1 MLAILPERSGSMHR
15 ADGPA
20 ASVGSATSG
29 SSSTSVIGT
38 SWGYGSC
45 TSVWQLASRAPWPW
59 VRLVATAIYAF
70 FWTLIM
76 FDWLGGFTG
85 VNFLVVH
92 CWPSV
97 LGPGG

>member
-1 MLAILPERSGSMHR
+1 
-15 ADGPA
+15 
-20 ASVGSATSG
+20 
-29 SSSTSVIGT
+29 
-38 SWGYGSC
+38 
-45 TSVWQLASRAPWPW
+45 
-59 VRLVATAIYAF
+59 LVATAIYAF

-97 LGPGG
+97 LGPGWGVTAWPAGWWW